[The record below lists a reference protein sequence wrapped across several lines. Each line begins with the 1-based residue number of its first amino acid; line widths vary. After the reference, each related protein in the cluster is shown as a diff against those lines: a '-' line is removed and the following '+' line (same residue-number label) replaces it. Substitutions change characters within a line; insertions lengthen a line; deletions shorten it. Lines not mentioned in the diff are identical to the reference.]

1 MKKENYIH
9 RSHWLYGHKI
19 SDHGIEHGYVD
30 YATLAKSFNLIL
42 NNDIMEKTASI
53 GFWEPIQGFDIDE
66 DGDNLQEIFQFFIID
81 DCGAKILQE
90 LTDEILF
97 YNEELDMWVWGISHY
112 GTGWEYVLTDIPIAL
127 NNE

>member
-1 MKKENYIH
+1 
-9 RSHWLYGHKI
+9 
-19 SDHGIEHGYVD
+19 
-30 YATLAKSFNLIL
+30 
-42 NNDIMEKTASI
+42 MEKTADI
-53 GFWEPIQGFDIDE
+53 GFWEPVQGFDMDE

-97 YNEELDMWVWGISHY
+97 YNEELDMWVWGITFY
-112 GTGWEYVLTDIPIAL
+112 GISWSECCTNIKIVL

>member
-9 RSHWLYGHKI
+9 RSHWFYGHKI

-42 NNDIMEKTASI
+42 NNDIMEKTAGI
-53 GFWEPIQGFDIDE
+53 GFWEPVQ
-66 DGDNLQEIFQFFIID
+66 QEIFQFFIID

-112 GTGWEYVLTDIPIAL
+112 GTGWEYVLTDIPIVL
-127 NNE
+127 DNK

>member
-1 MKKENYIH
+1 
-9 RSHWLYGHKI
+9 
-19 SDHGIEHGYVD
+19 
-30 YATLAKSFNLIL
+30 
-42 NNDIMEKTASI
+42 MEKTASI
-53 GFWEPIQGFDIDE
+53 GFWEPIQGFNIDE